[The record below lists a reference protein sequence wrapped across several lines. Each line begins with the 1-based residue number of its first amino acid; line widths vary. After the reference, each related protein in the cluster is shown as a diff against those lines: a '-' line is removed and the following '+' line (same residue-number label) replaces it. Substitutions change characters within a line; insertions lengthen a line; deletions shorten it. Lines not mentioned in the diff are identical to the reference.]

1 MVQEQID
8 GAWQHMV
15 GVIFLNQT
23 GRAQVKQ
30 ILPQFLERWPTPE
43 SLLRSRIIDIEDVIK
58 PLGMW
63 RRRAMTL
70 YRMSLD
76 FLSWDGENA
85 KDLHG
90 IGLYGDESYRIFF
103 RGERFEPDDKELR
116 AYLGYPPKV
125 RYNKKGGIVKE
136 KLPPVAGQKTRQEP
150 TPPMTPDEL
159 RDGIFALNTRK
170 FGSVAEIMIKQLQ
183 SLGKAKSI
191 FHDLY
196 DNASSSRIEVKF
208 STVRQNLPP
217 IDPRNVLESI
227 RSATSADRS
236 VPFAEWQAHRFLCNI
251 QQVKRAEFDVLYYG
265 MFFHDCIK
273 IFRIIPDQIGPSI
286 KYGDKQHKGNEGEG
300 QFHITEKTLQTH
312 IDNHYHAT
320 LTYQQLLD
328 LLSP

>member
-23 GRAQVKQ
+23 GRVQVKQ
-30 ILPQFLERWPTPE
+30 VLPEFLERWPTPE
-43 SLLRSRIIDIEDVIK
+43 SLLRSRIMDIEDVIK

-63 RRRAMTL
+63 RRRAMSL

-76 FLSWDGENA
+76 FLSWDGEDA
-85 KDLHG
+85 KDLYG
-90 IGLYGDESYRIFF
+90 IGRYGDESYRIFF
-103 RGERFEPDDKELR
+103 KGERFEPDDKELR

-125 RYNKKGGIVKE
+125 RYNKKGDIVRE
-136 KLPPVAGQKTRQEP
+136 KLPKVAEARRIVK
-150 TPPMTPDEL
+150 PPMTPDEL

-170 FGSVAEIMIKQLQ
+170 FGSVAEIMIRQLQ
-183 SLGKAKSI
+183 RLGKARNI

-196 DNASSSRIEVKF
+196 DEKGKHRVEVKF

-217 IDPRNVLESI
+217 IDPDNVLESI

-236 VPFAEWQAHRFLCNI
+236 VPFEDWRSHRFLCNI
-251 QQVKRAEFDVLYYG
+251 QQVKRSEFDLLYYG

-273 IFRIIPDQIGPSI
+273 IFRITPAEIGPGI
-286 KYGDKQHKGNEGEG
+286 RYGDRQHKGNVGEG
-300 QFHITEKTLQTH
+300 QFHITEKTLQIH
-312 IDNHYHAT
+312 LDGYYHAT
-320 LTYQQLLD
+320 LTYPQLLD
-328 LLSP
+328 LLTP